1 MASPTETTTPLRC
14 LTGALVAGTL
24 GILLYRLTQAIA
36 YSFTTHPLHSQS
48 QIAQSLSVAIRTLV
62 VGLSTMATG
71 IFGLAALGLIGLGI
85 QLMLQPKSISPQDS
99 QD

>member
-1 MASPTETTTPLRC
+1 MAETPTPASPLRC
-14 LTGALVAGTL
+14 LTGALIAATL

-36 YSFTTHPLHSQS
+36 TSFAAHPFITES
-48 QIAQSLSVAIRTLV
+48 QIAQGLAVAVRTLV

-71 IFGLAALGLIGLGI
+71 IFSLAALGLVGLAI
-85 QLMLQPKSISPQDS
+85 QLALQPKPITPRDS